1 MRTSPSRVPICQH
14 RPQRALQL
22 STCLTPLTDGLVA
35 LLHRVDRTYKLYI
48 GGKQARPDAPYAQA
62 ITNAQGHTLALIPEA
77 NRKDVRNA
85 VEAAHAAFPGWSLRA
100 AHNRAQIVYYL
111 YVARSEPVHAQRGT
125 W

>member
-1 MRTSPSRVPICQH
+1 M
-14 RPQRALQL
+14 
-22 STCLTPLTDGLVA
+22 A

-111 YVARSEPVHAQRGT
+111 YAARSEPVHAQLIDFLRVVAGRRT
-125 W
+125 LRFVVRSLPP